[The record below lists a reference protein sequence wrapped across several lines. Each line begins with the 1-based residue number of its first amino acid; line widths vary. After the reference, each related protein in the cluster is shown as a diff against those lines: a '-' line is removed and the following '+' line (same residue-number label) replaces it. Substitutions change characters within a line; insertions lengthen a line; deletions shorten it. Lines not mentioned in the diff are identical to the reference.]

1 MLSFHV
7 CIIEHI
13 MNENFERDRGSRLL
27 HSYCFVFDLSILG
40 FVGQTLGR
48 LMYSK
53 LQALNQ
59 RLVSVAQ

>member
-40 FVGQTLGR
+40 FVGQILDK

-53 LQALNQ
+53 LEALSQ
-59 RLVSVAQ
+59 RFVSVAQ